1 MNYPY
6 LIYLHLIL
14 SYISESFA
22 NDDVSALVAFFLSD
36 FVLLLEKLNSI
47 FIFIYELYGLRKQQI
62 IFYDIYFMYIFYV
75 YIIYIFYDLSIQL

>member
-1 MNYPY
+1 MNYQY

-22 NDDVSALVAFFLSD
+22 NDDVSALVAFFPSD
-36 FVLLLEKLNSI
+36 FVLLLEKLNST

-62 IFYDIYFMYIFYV
+62 IFYDIYFMYIFYL

>member
-1 MNYPY
+1 MNYQY

-14 SYISESFA
+14 SYISESLA
-22 NDDVSALVAFFLSD
+22 NDDVSALVAFFPSD